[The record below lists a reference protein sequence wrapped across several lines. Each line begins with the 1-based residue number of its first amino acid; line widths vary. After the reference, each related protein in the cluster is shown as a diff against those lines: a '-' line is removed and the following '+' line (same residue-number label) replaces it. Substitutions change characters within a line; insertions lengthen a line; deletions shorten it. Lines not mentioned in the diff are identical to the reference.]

1 VSTEPSDVV
10 LAGAPDPVIDGPVAG
25 LYTEVPGQARAVAAL
40 EAAAR
45 RPVHAYLLVGPA
57 GTGKS
62 AAARRFAAALLTS
75 PVASVPGSASA
86 PGALP
91 PPEVAVNPGSVAE
104 TRRRVLAGIHP
115 DVLTVERE
123 GPAISMDMAREVVRL
138 AARSPLEGA
147 RKVLIL
153 PDFHLVRDAGPALLK
168 TIEEPPPS
176 TVFVVLA
183 EYVPPELVTIAS
195 RCVRVDFAP
204 LPPALVVEL
213 LVAEGASPELA
224 ADLAQASGGRLDRA
238 RLLASDPEF
247 ELRRR
252 TWRSVPDELDGSGAT
267 AARLADR
274 LVALLDDS
282 VAPMRLRHEAELAAL
297 EERNTRAVEVNGKVG
312 RGARSGVKAGVRET
326 EERHKRE
333 VRRQRTDELR
343 SGLATLAGAYRDRL
357 AAPGSSPSPASPASP
372 ASAASAASAAWTA
385 SAASTA
391 SVVEAVGLIDALGA
405 DLAYNPGE
413 GLALLALLVRLG
425 QLRLPGAEAR
435 SDR

>member
-1 VSTEPSDVV
+1 
-10 LAGAPDPVIDGPVAG
+10 
-25 LYTEVPGQARAVAAL
+25 
-40 EAAAR
+40 
-45 RPVHAYLLVGPA
+45 
-57 GTGKS
+57 
-62 AAARRFAAALLTS
+62 
-75 PVASVPGSASA
+75 
-86 PGALP
+86 
-91 PPEVAVNPGSVAE
+91 
-104 TRRRVLAGIHP
+104 
-115 DVLTVERE
+115 
-123 GPAISMDMAREVVRL
+123 
-138 AARSPLEGA
+138 
-147 RKVLIL
+147 
-153 PDFHLVRDAGPALLK
+153 
-168 TIEEPPPS
+168 
-176 TVFVVLA
+176 
-183 EYVPPELVTIAS
+183 
-195 RCVRVDFAP
+195 
-204 LPPALVVEL
+204 
-213 LVAEGASPELA
+213 
-224 ADLAQASGGRLDRA
+224 
-238 RLLASDPEF
+238 
-247 ELRRR
+247 
-252 TWRSVPDELDGSGAT
+252 
-267 AARLADR
+267 
-274 LVALLDDS
+274 
-282 VAPMRLRHEAELAAL
+282 MRLRHEAELAAL